1 MKKIALLFFGCSLS
15 ALLLSSCSDPNITFV
30 EPVKM
35 YDSDPFKNEMVESQ
49 LIEIDGSADNT
60 VEGKNGT
67 VVVVPKGCFRRKDGS
82 EVTGKIQLELAEAL
96 NPGDML
102 TSNLTT
108 ASNGQP
114 LETGGMIY
122 MNAKAGGEQ
131 LGVANDNPL
140 YVYIPTDQKKAGMQV
155 YTGTR
160 DKNGNMNWVNPQPL
174 RELLTTLPLSEL
186 DFLPDGYAEAVKS
199 GMPFRGRKKATRA
212 LVDSLYFFYEGF
224 FQPIADEFYRKTM
237 PELYNITEPMYT
249 QKKSLAEL
257 QEGTPDTTI
266 SKTKYRYS
274 DAWDTCGVTHTDAST
289 CCFLDQRDVYIITD
303 KKFSNTFIATKAFE
317 KRIKVLHRICG
328 RKLLHLYIDNLEKD
342 LWQVDSMIAD
352 RLKGEPDKESIFRTF
367 AAEKLTNVKGA
378 DKTAQL
384 LKGYFDKKRKANQE
398 TEAQLKKKMT
408 AEFETK
414 SAQLNKTIETHKEV
428 LYDRETYRMEGYG
441 FQRTELGWVNVDTG
455 TEPKKYN
462 QQILNCTVS
471 NGNDF
476 ERVYCYLFIEDL
488 KSLHKFYAQGKTQFN
503 TGGNDLQLIPLPKN
517 GVVSIIA
524 VGYNG
529 KRMYMGLE
537 HWTSLRANDIT
548 VELRETTKEK
558 FTELMTRR
566 NPVVEKSNN
575 IILDLA
581 YQDTFYQ
588 AMQERKSV
596 EQDYYFLQNLWRIT
610 HQCCWTCS
618 DKVTAM
624 GQEIFNVKCISC
636 HSAGSDNGTGPGLAG
651 VRNRIPA
658 GDWVYKWVTDPPG
671 LINSGDAYAIALKA
685 KYPTVMTAQN
695 LSREEID
702 AVLDWLDC
710 QGIAAS
716 PVSAPAAGK

>member
-1 MKKIALLFFGCSLS
+1 MKNRSLAPALGLLAATLFG
-15 ALLLSSCSDPNITFV
+15 SCSEPNITYV

-67 VVVVPKGCFRRKDGS
+67 VVVLPKGCFRRKDGS

-122 MNAKAGGEQ
+122 MNAKADGEQ

-174 RELLTTLPLSEL
+174 RELLATLPLNEL

-212 LVDSLYFFYEGF
+212 LVDSLYFFYDGF
-224 FQPIADEFYRKTM
+224 YQPIADEFYRKTM
-237 PELYNITEPMYT
+237 PELYNITEPMYA
-249 QKKSLAEL
+249 QKKGGVEL
-257 QEGTPDTTI
+257 QEAKADTTI
-266 SKTKYRYS
+266 SSYKPRYS
-274 DAWDTCGVTHTDAST
+274 DAWDTCGATGLDGGT
-289 CCFLDQRDVYIITD
+289 CCYLDPKDVYTLTD

-328 RKLLHLYIDNLEKD
+328 RKLMRLYIDNLEKD
-342 LWQVDSMIAD
+342 LWQVDSMVAD
-352 RLKGEPDKESIFRTF
+352 RLKGEPGKESIFRTF

-398 TEAQLKKKMT
+398 KEAELKKKMT

-414 SAQLNKTIETHKEV
+414 SAQLDKTIETYKEV

-441 FQRTELGWVNVDTG
+441 FQRTELGWVNVDIG
-455 TEPKKYN
+455 TEPKKWF
-462 QQILNCTVS
+462 QQILNCTVT

-488 KSLHKFYAQGKTQFN
+488 KSLHKFYARGKTQFN
-503 TGGNDLQLIPLPKN
+503 TGGDSLQYIPLPKN

-537 HWTSLRANDIT
+537 HWTSLRANNIT

-588 AMQERKSV
+588 AMQERKSL
-596 EQDYYFLQNLWRIT
+596 EQDYYFLENLQRIA
-610 HQCCWTCS
+610 QRCCQYCNPELIA
-618 DKVTAM
+618 V
-624 GQEIFNVKCISC
+624 GEQIFNAKCISC
-636 HSAGSDNGTGPGLAG
+636 HSAGSENSTGPGLAG
-651 VRNRIPA
+651 LRNRIPA
-658 GDWVYKWVTDPPG
+658 GDWAYRFITNPAG
-671 LINSGDAYAIALKA
+671 MLASGDAYAVALKA

-695 LSREEID
+695 LTREEVD

-710 QGIAAS
+710 QGGLGGV
-716 PVSAPAAGK
+716 PPAGSK

>member
-1 MKKIALLFFGCSLS
+1 MKYRTLAPALGLLAATLF
-15 ALLLSSCSDPNITFV
+15 SSCSEPNITFV

-35 YDSDPFKNEMVESQ
+35 FDSDPFKNEIVESQ

-96 NPGDML
+96 HPGDML

-122 MNAKAGGEQ
+122 MNAKADGEQ

-140 YVYIPTDQKKAGMQV
+140 YVYIPAEQKKPGMQV

-174 RELLTTLPLSEL
+174 RELLTTLPLGEL

-199 GMPFRGRKKATRA
+199 GMPFRGRKNATRA

-224 FQPIADEFYRKTM
+224 YQPIADEFYRKTM
-237 PELYNITEPMYT
+237 PELNNITEPMYT

-257 QEGTPDTTI
+257 QEDIPDSTI

-289 CCFLDQRDVYIITD
+289 CCFLDQRDVYTITD

-328 RKLLHLYIDNLEKD
+328 RKLLRLYIDNLEKD
-342 LWQVDSMIAD
+342 LWQVDSMVAD
-352 RLKGEPDKESIFRTF
+352 RLKGEPGKESIFRTF

-408 AEFETK
+408 AEFEAK
-414 SAQLNKTIETHKEV
+414 SAQLNKTIEKYKEV

-441 FQRTELGWVNVDTG
+441 FQRTELGWINVDIG
-455 TEPKKYN
+455 TEPKRWGP
-462 QQILNCTVS
+462 QILNCTVS

-488 KSLHKFYAQGKTQFN
+488 KSLHKLYAQGKTQFK
-503 TGGNDLQLIPLPKN
+503 TGGEEDQKIPLPKN
-517 GVVSIIA
+517 GVVSIIV

-529 KRMYMGLE
+529 SRMFMGLE
-537 HWTSLRANDIT
+537 HWTSLRANNIT

-566 NPVVEKSNN
+566 NPAVEKSNN

-581 YQDTFYQ
+581 YQDTFYL

-596 EQDYYFLQNLWRIT
+596 EQDFYFLENLRQIAQRCCQNCDLE
-610 HQCCWTCS
+610 S
-618 DKVTAM
+618 TAA
-624 GQEIFNVKCISC
+624 GQQIFNAKCSTC

-651 VRNRIPA
+651 VRSRIPA
-658 GDWVYKWVTDPPG
+658 GDWVYNWVTNPQRM
-671 LINSGDAYAIALKA
+671 IASGDAYANTLKY
-685 KYPTVMTAQN
+685 KYPTIMSAQN
-695 LSREEID
+695 LTKEEID
-702 AVLDWLDC
+702 AVLDWIDC
-710 QGIAAS
+710 QGM
-716 PVSAPAAGK
+716 PAAAPVGK